1 MKNSINLSIVAL
13 SILFFTSIQAEK
25 KLSPQAEATF
35 QQIQKIWNS
44 HEKTLRDF
52 NKNVINVGMS
62 KIQEDVQNT
71 LSDGPGSIDAPEI
84 LNLINSIK
92 DQKKSFNT
100 ITRNIAPANAQALKK
115 VFDTAKD
122 FFSKLIQTQELIEK
136 NNLEKELIG
145 ITTSYKNLAKGILV
159 IVKDEAATRLG
170 MVYPVPADEA
180 QALDLLKSDKT
191 FEINIKK

>member
-92 DQKKSFNT
+92 DQKNHLILSLEILHPPMLKHSKRSLTQQKIFLASLYKHKSS
-100 ITRNIAPANAQALKK
+100 LKK
-115 VFDTAKD
+115 ITLKRNLLALQR
-122 FFSKLIQTQELIEK
+122 LI
-136 NNLEKELIG
+136 
-145 ITTSYKNLAKGILV
+145 
-159 IVKDEAATRLG
+159 
-170 MVYPVPADEA
+170 
-180 QALDLLKSDKT
+180 KT
-191 FEINIKK
+191 

>member
-1 MKNSINLSIVAL
+1 MEKDPLKINVMLS
-13 SILFFTSIQAEK
+13 FEEK
-25 KLSPQAEATF
+25 KRLT
-35 QQIQKIWNS
+35 
-44 HEKTLRDF
+44 
-52 NKNVINVGMS
+52 
-62 KIQEDVQNT
+62 
-71 LSDGPGSIDAPEI
+71 
-84 LNLINSIK
+84 
-92 DQKKSFNT
+92 
-100 ITRNIAPANAQALKK
+100 
-115 VFDTAKD
+115 D
-122 FFSKLIQTQELIEK
+122 FFLVLIEK